1 MPKGSQLLRAWRTNK
16 GLTQTAAAAQVPASA
31 AAWCEWETGAI
42 PKLKVAFRIEEIT
55 EGEVPVSAWNEEVEA
70 QAATGTEG

>member
-1 MPKGSQLLRAWRTNK
+1 MPKGSQLLRTWRAAK
-16 GLTQTAAAAQVPASA
+16 GLTQTAAAALVPASA

-55 EGEVPVSAWNEEVEA
+55 DGAVPVSAWNETEER
-70 QAATGTEG
+70 AATGTEG